1 MKFQVPDMS
10 CNHCV
15 SSITNALESVS
26 SEAVVVCDLTNRVVQ
41 VEGMGATTPEQVMA
55 ALSDIGFDATLVET
69 QA

>member
-15 SSITNALESVS
+15 SSITDALEGIA
-26 SEAVVVCDLTNRVVQ
+26 SEASVICDLTNRVVQ
-41 VEGMGATTPEQVMA
+41 INGAGATTPEQVMT
-55 ALSDIGFDATLVET
+55 ALSDIGFDATLIEA